1 MLSADPGT
9 GHSVGDWILA
19 DEVHKMRDLGNHATH
34 LRRVRQLGEVAGSQ
48 QAIISQD
55 LAPQRRAVLP

>member
-1 MLSADPGT
+1 LLSADPGT
-9 GHSVGDWILA
+9 GHSVGDWVLA
-19 DEVHKMRDLGNHATH
+19 DDAHKMRDLGNHATH
-34 LRRVRQLGEVAGSQ
+34 LRRVRQLGEVARSQ